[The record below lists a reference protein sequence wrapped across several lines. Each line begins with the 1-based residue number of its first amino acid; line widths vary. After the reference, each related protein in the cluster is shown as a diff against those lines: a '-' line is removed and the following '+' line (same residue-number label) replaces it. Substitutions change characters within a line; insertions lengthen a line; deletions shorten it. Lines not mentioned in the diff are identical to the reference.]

1 MLIDDNELD
10 NFVNKKLLENEHFAE
25 HVLVQSSGNNALDY
39 LKSHANNAAEIPEII
54 FLDIMMPDL
63 DGFGF
68 LIEFEKLNDE
78 IKNKSKVIMLST
90 SESFKDLNRANRN
103 KYVYKFLNKPLNKPV
118 LDALNV
124 WFSINE
130 LRIYE
135 STVLGN
141 FRFDSLKTKPIT
153 LNFQSEDHTKSIN
166 AIVPPSS
173 YYQITKS
180 SNQNVCLMLLVHIN
194 SNIRTNS

>member
-1 MLIDDNELD
+1 MNSSSRYNTVMLIDDNELD

-124 WFSINE
+124 
-130 LRIYE
+130 
-135 STVLGN
+135 
-141 FRFDSLKTKPIT
+141 
-153 LNFQSEDHTKSIN
+153 
-166 AIVPPSS
+166 
-173 YYQITKS
+173 
-180 SNQNVCLMLLVHIN
+180 
-194 SNIRTNS
+194 